1 MPTGQ
6 IKKGLFENNKFKG
19 TKLVTPK
26 LSSVLVREENFAATS
41 DEYLSKPPDI
51 LSKQDD
57 VLS

>member
-1 MPTGQ
+1 MPNGQ
-6 IKKGLFENNKFKG
+6 VKKGLFENNKFKG
-19 TKLVTPK
+19 ATLVAPK